1 MRAVQ
6 YDLVDPAHPA
16 SLVEVEEPALPR
28 GDWARIAVSGGGIC
42 GSDLHLFERN
52 MGGAPALAAA
62 MGVGFPF
69 VLGHEIAGVVE
80 SVGPECD
87 VAVGTR
93 VAVLPD
99 INCEPRGIDP
109 PCPACGRGWPSG
121 CHNAGSGVLTPGS
134 ALGFTTGLGGG
145 WADLVVAH
153 DSMLFPLP
161 DAVSDHAA
169 TLHEPVS
176 IAVHGLLRAPI
187 RDGDPVL
194 VIGAAIIG
202 LATVAAVRALFPSSP
217 VTVLARHDRQA
228 DAAPRCRRRRGRPRR
243 RRWRPLRRARRARW
257 RPRVGT
263 GGHVDAHRGLPV
275 RRRRGGLL
283 QHRHRCAA
291 PGRQPRHHAAP
302 RRRGHRRVR
311 PLTTV
316 VEGGRVRRRGP
327 CTPPIRDSTARPTAH
342 SIARALEILADGY
355 LPSDAVITHEFPLE
369 AHRDSDRHRARDRAA
384 GAIKVVFRPAL

>member
-1 MRAVQ
+1 VRAVQ

-16 SLVEVEEPALPR
+16 SLVEVDEPALPR

-52 MGGAPALAAA
+52 MGRAPALAAA
-62 MGVGFPF
+62 MGVAFPF

-80 SVGPECD
+80 SAGPECD
-87 VAVGTR
+87 VAAGTR

-109 PCPACGRGWPSG
+109 PCPACARGWPSG
-121 CHNAGSGVLTPGS
+121 CHSAGSGVLTPGS

-145 WADLVVAH
+145 WADFVVAH
-153 DSMLFPLP
+153 ESMLFPLP
-161 DAVSDHAA
+161 DGVSDHAA

-176 IAVHGLLRAPI
+176 IGVHGLLRAPV

-202 LATVAAVRALFPSSP
+202 LATVAAVRALFPNSP

-228 DAAPRCRRRRGRPRR
+228 DAA
-243 RRWRPLRRARRARW
+243 RAVGADAVVRAADDGAHFAELAE
-257 RPRVGT
+257 RVGARVSGRAET
-263 GGHVDAHRGLPV
+263 AMLIGGFPYVVDAVGYANTVTDALRVVDNRGTILLLGAAATGEYDLSPLWWKEAAFV
-275 RRRRGGLL
+275 GAARHSTDPGLDG
-283 QHRHRCAA
+283 A
-291 PGRQPRHHAAP
+291 P
-302 RRRGHRRVR
+302 
-311 PLTTV
+311 
-316 VEGGRVRRRGP
+316 
-327 CTPPIRDSTARPTAH
+327 SAH
-342 SIARALEILADGY
+342 SIARALEILAAGF

-369 AHRDSDRHRARDRAA
+369 AHRDAITTARDRRA